1 MNRVHDAFDSI
12 HADEGLKD
20 RTFELV
26 RARAQE
32 EAAKA
37 APSSGSGARSSR
49 RLTLVGSPVRL
60 AAAACF
66 VLALVLGGGSW
77 VYLTPTALISV
88 DVNPSVELGV
98 NRFDRVV
105 SSEGMNEDGRALLES
120 VDVWN
125 LTYDEAVDALLDS
138 DVISQI
144 LAEDGVA
151 EVTVVSSEGSQGT
164 RLLEGVEA
172 CTASRGNTYCHAAS
186 EEEAAEA
193 HDAGLS
199 CGKYLAL
206 VELQGLDSSITA
218 DDVRDMTMRE
228 IRDLIAELG
237 GSSESLGSGDGSGH
251 GAGESHGSHGAGAGS
266 AVSVGD
272 DEAAGAG
279 SGIGSGAGDGTGSGA
294 GDGTGSGH
302 GAGHGSGSGT
312 HSGGGEGRGSGSG
325 ARSGA

>member
-1 MNRVHDAFDSI
+1 MNRVHDAFDAV
-12 HADEGLKD
+12 HADEELKD

-26 RARAQE
+26 RARARE

-37 APSSGSGARSSR
+37 APSRTRAGSSR
-49 RLTLVGSPVRL
+49 RLTLVGVPVRL

-66 VLALVLGGGSW
+66 VLVLVLGGGSW

-105 SSEGMNEDGRALLES
+105 SSEGMNDDGRALLES

-125 LTYDEAVDALLDS
+125 LTYDEAVAALLDS
-138 DVISQI
+138 ETVSQI
-144 LAEDGVA
+144 LADDGVA
-151 EVTVVSSEGSQGT
+151 EVTVVSSEGGQGT

-172 CTASRGNTYCHAAS
+172 CTASRGNTYCHAAT

-193 HDAGLS
+193 HEVGLS

-206 VELQGLDSSITA
+206 VELQSLDSSITA

-237 GSSESLGSGDGSGH
+237 GSSSGVGSGDGTGSGH
-251 GAGESHGSHGAGAGS
+251 GAGESHGSRGSGAGSGNGAGAGAASAGHGSGAGAGS
-266 AVSVGD
+266 G
-272 DEAAGAG
+272 GRH
-279 SGIGSGAGDGTGSGA
+279 GTSN
-294 GDGTGSGH
+294 
-302 GAGHGSGSGT
+302 
-312 HSGGGEGRGSGSG
+312 
-325 ARSGA
+325 

>member
-26 RARAQE
+26 SARAQE

-37 APSSGSGARSSR
+37 VPSSSGPGAGASR

-66 VLALVLGGGSW
+66 LLALVLGGGSW

-125 LTYDEAVDALLDS
+125 LTYDEAVAALLDS
-138 DVISQI
+138 ETVSQI
-144 LAEDGVA
+144 LADDGVA
-151 EVTVVSSEGSQGT
+151 EVTVVSSEGGQGT

-172 CTASRGNTYCHAAS
+172 CTASRGNTYCHAAT
-186 EEEAAEA
+186 EEEAARA

-206 VELQGLDSSITA
+206 VELQGLDASITA

-237 GSSESLGSGDGSGH
+237 GSSSGVGSGDGTGPGH

-266 AVSVGD
+266 GNG
-272 DEAAGAG
+272 AGAG
-279 SGIGSGAGDGTGSGA
+279 AAS
-294 GDGTGSGH
+294 
-302 GAGHGSGSGT
+302 AGHGSGARS
-312 HSGGGEGRGSGSG
+312 GGEGRGTGSG

>member
-1 MNRVHDAFDSI
+1 MNRVHDAFESI
-12 HADEGLKD
+12 HADDELKD

-26 RARAQE
+26 RARARE
-32 EAAKA
+32 EASKA
-37 APSSGSGARSSR
+37 ASPPRASASR
-49 RLTLVGSPVRL
+49 RLTLASAPVHL
-60 AAAACF
+60 ATAACL
-66 VLALVLGGGSW
+66 VLALAVGGGSW

-138 DVISQI
+138 EVVAGI

-151 EVTVVSSEGSQGT
+151 EVTVVSSEDGQGA

-172 CTASRGNTYCHAAS
+172 CTAGRGNAHCHAAT
-186 EEEAAEA
+186 EEEASEA
-193 HDAGLS
+193 HEAGLS

-206 VELQGLDSSITA
+206 VELQGLDPSITA

-228 IRDLIAELG
+228 IRDLISALG
-237 GSSESLGSGDGSGH
+237 GSSSDAGPGSGDGSDGGH
-251 GAGESHGSHGAGAGS
+251 ESGGSHGGHG
-266 AVSVGD
+266 G
-272 DEAAGAG
+272 
-279 SGIGSGAGDGTGSGA
+279 GTGK
-294 GDGTGSGH
+294 
-302 GAGHGSGSGT
+302 
-312 HSGGGEGRGSGSG
+312 G
-325 ARSGA
+325 ARYGATN